1 MSDLNAL
8 PPDYGRRLKEWLPT
22 HWRVRDAD
30 TGGDLGGLLA
40 VCGEL
45 LDALHATVNQR
56 LYDSFPD
63 ADASGRRCQ
72 DWLIPYFARLLD
84 VRLVSPDA
92 EGRRA
97 EVANAVAW
105 RQRKGARVSIEKI
118 AEAVGQFEVEI
129 QEGWKRLAMTPR
141 IDRTLLPEKAYG
153 EEPVAGPTTPALC
166 AAHPGLPAV
175 TPDLSYGSRAV
186 RCPAGNAA
194 SASTTFPGEAQ
205 PLNWRQTHRHGA
217 PCIPDSYQDVSRRTA
232 DLRTPDWRRGFYHPR
247 RMLLYVPPPEGFFRR
262 IHTTASWA
270 SIAPLIAAALGK
282 AGEVRRGPILETLAG
297 LHRHPAVECAFGL
310 TEWNGATL
318 PLISLRGLTD
328 GPVRVRGV
336 VDLDAPAVYRFENLW
351 FDNRVEIRRGAA
363 QLFGCAVRQLRMGVA
378 EREAVVIEAHS
389 CLFKR
394 IEAARSLARL
404 EYVTVFE
411 ALLAERLE
419 ASDSILLPALRKDTV
434 DSDVPAAGCI
444 RYSRLAYIPKPAVSV
459 DPKDPKAPLFDND
472 ERWVSQKKRSLL
484 RCCTDT
490 CTTLK
495 PLFWSEIFGEPGCG
509 VLHPDCVQ
517 AVQSGAEDGGEMG
530 AYHERRYVLRRQ
542 AVLEKLQ
549 EYLPVGMEAVI
560 ITDPS
565 LACAPPKATTT

>member
-8 PPDYGRRLKEWLPT
+8 PPDYGNRLKEWLPT
-22 HWRVRDAD
+22 HWRARDAA
-30 TGGDLGGLLA
+30 GDLDGLLS

-45 LDALHATVNQR
+45 LDALHAAVNQR

-63 ADASGRRCQ
+63 ADAEGRRCQ

-105 RQRKGARVSIEKI
+105 RQRKGARVSIEQI

-129 QEGWKRLAMTPR
+129 QEGWKRVAMTPR
-141 IDRTLLPEKAYG
+141 VDRALLSEKAYG
-153 EEPVAGPTTPALC
+153 EEPASGPTTPSLRAT
-166 AAHPGLPAV
+166 HPGLPAV
-175 TPDLSYGSRAV
+175 APDLRYGSRAA
-186 RCPAGNAA
+186 RCAGNNPA
-194 SASTTFPGEAQ
+194 SACTAFPGEAQ
-205 PLNWRQTHRHGA
+205 PLHWRQTHRHGA
-217 PCIPDSYQDVSRRTA
+217 PCMPDSYQDVSRRTP
-232 DLRTPDWRRGFYHPR
+232 DLRTPNWRRGFYHPR
-247 RMLLYVPPPEGFFRR
+247 RMLLFAPPPEGFFRR

-270 SIAPLIAAALGK
+270 SIAPLIAVALEK
-282 AGEVRRGPILETLAG
+282 AGAHRGPNLETLDG
-297 LHRHPAVECAFGL
+297 IRRNPAVACAFGV

-328 GPVRVRGV
+328 GPVRIRGV

-363 QLFGCAVRQLRMGVA
+363 QLFGCAARQLRMGAA
-378 EREAVVIEAHS
+378 ERDAAAVEARS

-394 IEAARSLARL
+394 IEAARSLVRL
-404 EYVTVFE
+404 EYVTVFD

-419 ASDSILLPALRKDTV
+419 ASDSILLPALRKDIL
-434 DSDVPAAGCI
+434 DSDVPGAGCI
-444 RYSRLAYIPKPAVSV
+444 RYSRVAYVPKPALAVH
-459 DPKDPKAPLFDND
+459 PKNLKGPLFNND
-472 ERWVSQKKRSLL
+472 EQWVSQKKRSQL
-484 RCCTDT
+484 RCFADT

-495 PLFWSEIFGEPGCG
+495 PLFWSEVFGEPGCG
-509 VLHPDCVQ
+509 ALHPDCVQ

-530 AYHERRYVLRRQ
+530 AFHERRYVLRRQ

-565 LACAPPKATTT
+565 LACAPPKVTTT